1 MEDTLHLHQSLLQGI
16 LDHCQAAIC
25 MKDTAGRYL
34 LVNRSLAAMV
44 NLAPEQLAG
53 TLSYDL
59 FSQDTADALR
69 TADQQVITTGQPFS
83 SEQSLVYGGVLH
95 IYQETRFP
103 ICDAAGDIIAV
114 GCISTN
120 ITERKRAEEALR
132 ESEER
137 YQRAIRAGE
146 VGVWDW
152 NLETNEIYL
161 APILKALLGY
171 EDHEIPNHLD
181 EWVKHVH
188 PHDKEQVMAAANACL
203 EGLTPHYELEHRMF
217 HKNGSV
223 RWISVR
229 GKVIRDEHG
238 KPLRMS
244 GTDTDITE
252 RKRLEAELGA
262 ALHQSQSLLQT
273 VIENSS
279 AAISVKDIAG
289 RYILANQRAISD
301 IGSSLE
307 QIIGKTDDDLFP
319 PEFASVFRQTE
330 QEVIESGRPVER
342 EEFIP
347 RPDGLHTY
355 LSVKF
360 PLYNDQGQLYAIGG
374 ISTDIT
380 NRKRAEKALRGSQ
393 SLLRQLARQT
403 TLIQEEER
411 SRLSR
416 ELHDEAGQA
425 LTALLISLQLIQSS
439 VPPAQEDLRQRLTEA
454 SNLTSTTMER
464 LRQLAHA
471 LRPPALDTLG
481 LNEALTDMGE
491 TFARRTGLVVHVNT
505 TPLPELPD
513 EALTCLYRFVQ
524 ESLTNV
530 ARHAQARHV
539 WVTLN
544 SDAETVS
551 ITVED
556 DGKGIDYHSPE
567 FQQTSG
573 IGLLGIRERLR
584 FVRGNLEI
592 DSAPRQ
598 GTRVV
603 ATIPWSDEP

>member
-16 LDHCQAAIC
+16 LAHCQAAIC

-53 TLSYDL
+53 TMSYDL
-59 FSQDTADALR
+59 FPQDTADALR

-95 IYQETRFP
+95 TYQETRFP

-319 PEFASVFRQTE
+319 PEFASVFRETE

-380 NRKRAEKALRGSQ
+380 NRNRAEKALRGSQ

-454 SNLTSTTMER
+454 SNLTGTTMER